1 MRFVQAIDHSNP
13 SDSPAGDAAASMFLF
28 AIVGGL
34 LIAIVAATIPAVTL
48 GAMIGGAIG
57 VVVAYH

>member
-1 MRFVQAIDHSNP
+1 MRFAHAIDNTNP
-13 SDSPAGDAAASMFLF
+13 TDSPAGDAAAAMFLF

-34 LIAIVAATIPAVTL
+34 LVALVAATIPAVTL
-48 GAMIGGAIG
+48 GAMLGGAVG

>member
-13 SDSPAGDAAASMFLF
+13 SPSPAGDAAASMFLF

-34 LIAIVAATIPAVTL
+34 LVALIAATIPAVTL
-48 GAMIGGAIG
+48 GAMVGGAVG
-57 VVVAYH
+57 VVIAYH